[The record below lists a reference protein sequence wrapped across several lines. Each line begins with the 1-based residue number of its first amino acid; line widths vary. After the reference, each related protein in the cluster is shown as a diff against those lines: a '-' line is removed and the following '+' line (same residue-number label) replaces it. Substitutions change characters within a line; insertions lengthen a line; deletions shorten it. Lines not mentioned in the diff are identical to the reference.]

1 MDTIKRNYT
10 TVNNW
15 VKTMRSLC
23 GLNIMFKIS
32 VYNTLSFNV
41 DDCCFEVVTS
51 LENIETH
58 FGEYFIYYAKTD
70 RYGETNTPCIK
81 LLICKNRPNKEFWVE
96 HIVEYVKED

>member
-1 MDTIKRNYT
+1 MDIVKRNYT

-15 VKTMRSLC
+15 VKMMKSLC

-41 DDCCFEVVTS
+41 NDCCFEVVTK

-70 RYGETNTPCIK
+70 SYGETNTPCIN
-81 LLICKNRPNKEFWVE
+81 LLICKNRPDEKYWLN
-96 HIVEYVKED
+96 IYD